1 MAENRKQDELG
12 SKSPASEEA
21 QRQGMAGGR
30 GAESE
35 QMSGGGS
42 QPEQGSNRS
51 PAARHTQEPE
61 VRKSFEPGHAPSEQG
76 EKGHPSPH
84 VIAQHQ
90 QGAEPRSGSHMQ
102 GDRSE
107 EEAQRGEPKGEHTV
121 HSRDGR
127 QSVPGNRPG
136 NRD

>member
-1 MAENRKQDELG
+1 MADNRKQNELG
-12 SKSPASEEA
+12 SESPASEEA
-21 QRQGMAGGR
+21 KRQGMAGDR
-30 GAESE
+30 GSESE
-35 QMSGGGS
+35 QMSGRGD

-51 PAARHTQEPE
+51 PAARHTQDPE

-90 QGAEPRSGSHMQ
+90 QGAEPRSGSHVQ

-107 EEAQRGEPKGEHTV
+107 EEAQRGEPQGEHGAA
-121 HSRDGR
+121 SRHGR
-127 QSVPGNRPG
+127 QNIPGDRPG
-136 NRD
+136 NRS